1 MGNASKSEIRYLAAV
16 GIGVTVTAIQLFQ
29 ASDPYGLKVLLLLA
43 GVCLLPRTI
52 KWSSIDVAATL
63 LWAYDLLLCFT
74 SVNPMPTLWAARI
87 STQYFLTY
95 LLFRQVVNHPQGAL
109 WLRRGMWV
117 VMYAGIGLALLS
129 FGIFRRSILEAGF
142 TDLYP
147 FRFLFRP
154 LGYSTNAWTTVLL
167 CTAGM
172 TLSLRPS
179 KGIGRWA
186 GSGLL
191 LLSLTGLLLSF
202 SRGTFLAFG
211 LLLLLLLLV
220 LSPLKEK
227 IRMLLL
233 ACLAAGVVS
242 VSSGSEVLTALRM
255 NRTVSQQQSTQGRLN
270 ATQASLE
277 VFRDHPWLGVGAA
290 NYTLAIDRELN
301 QDTTQARTSYP
312 PNWVVEVL
320 VEKGLTGLVLYVG
333 LLGCIGWMLWQGR
346 KRQICRVAGC
356 TLLVVALKEM
366 TLSTLLSTSVGMTL
380 ACLLLACLQQEE
392 EMKTEGAVSPWK
404 LRMARGVLAVCLAS
418 YVGTEGGGLWLS
430 AQATRCKEAKA
441 CMDRGDY
448 AGAAHR
454 LESMWQ
460 SVPVLVNRG
469 MLDLERHR
477 EERNPQYA
485 EEAEAAFAEA
495 CRKQPEDISIGYLLA
510 TARFAKG
517 EKEGAIA
524 DLKELAHQYPRNALY
539 LYTLSQWLYEDGEKE
554 EASGCLETAIR
565 LVPRLLLSDRIRQWE
580 ESDSCFWRQMEDR
593 LMSRYPSGTDL
604 PSDFARYGFIAYRY
618 GNINKATEC
627 LEHAVSIMPSLSTP
641 WFLLGQIHRE
651 QGREEE
657 AESCF
662 RKYRLL
668 AYGAFASGTMPS
680 DSLRSPVFHEDD
692 LLKDYAVKFKEWYQY
707 ELFLTLH

>member
-1 MGNASKSEIRYLAAV
+1 MENASKSKVYYLAAV
-16 GIGVTVTAIQLFQ
+16 GIGVAVTAIQLFL
-29 ASDPYGLKVLLLLA
+29 ANDPYGLKVLLLLA

-52 KWSSIDVAATL
+52 KWSSIDVAVAL

-74 SVNPMPTLWAARI
+74 SVNPASTLWAARI

-95 LLFRQVVNHPQGAL
+95 LLFRQVVNHSQGIL
-109 WLRRGMWV
+109 WLRKGMWV
-117 VMYAGIGLALLS
+117 VMYAGIGLALFS

-167 CTAGM
+167 CTAGI
-172 TLSLRPS
+172 TLSLCPS
-179 KGIGRWA
+179 KGIGRWT

-227 IRMLLL
+227 IRVLLL
-233 ACLAAGVVS
+233 ACLAVGVVS
-242 VSSGSEVLTALRM
+242 GSCGNEVLTALQM

-270 ATQASLE
+270 ATQASLK
-277 VFRDHPWLGVGAA
+277 VFHNHPWLGVGTA

-301 QDTTQARTSYP
+301 QDSTQARTSYP
-312 PNWVVEVL
+312 PNWIVEVL
-320 VEKGLTGLVLYVG
+320 VEKGLVGLMLYIG
-333 LLGCIGWMLWQGR
+333 LLGCIGWTLWQGR
-346 KRQICRVAGC
+346 KRQTCRVAGC

-392 EMKTEGAVSPWK
+392 EMKTEEIVSPWK
-404 LRMARGVLAVCLAS
+404 LRMVRGVFAACIAS
-418 YVGTEGGGLWLS
+418 YVGTAGGGLWLS
-430 AQATRCKEAKA
+430 AQTTRCKEAEA

-448 AGAAHR
+448 AEATHR

-469 MLDLERHR
+469 MLYLERCQ
-477 EERNPQYA
+477 EDRNPGYA
-485 EEAEAAFAEA
+485 EEAESVFAEA
-495 CRKQPEDISIGYLLA
+495 YQKQPEDIYINYLLA
-510 TARFAKG
+510 TARFANG
-517 EKEGAIA
+517 EKEGAMME
-524 DLKELAHQYPRNALY
+524 LKELAHQYPRNALY
-539 LYTLSQWLYEDGEKE
+539 LYTLSQWLYEKGEKE
-554 EASGCLETAIR
+554 EASNYLETAIR

-580 ESDSCFWRQMEDR
+580 ISDSCFWRQMEDR
-593 LMSRYPSGTDL
+593 LMAHYPSGRDL

-618 GNINKATEC
+618 GNINKATES
-627 LEHAVSIMPSLSTP
+627 LEHAVNIMPSLSTP
-641 WFLLGQIHRE
+641 WFLLGQIHRK

-680 DSLRSPVFHEDD
+680 DSLQFPVFHEYD
-692 LLKDYAVKFKEWYQY
+692 LLKDYAAKFKDWYQCG
-707 ELFLTLH
+707 LFLTQH